1 MLFSSTSMALLPKQT
16 LPTVRLME
24 TCPIL
29 PSDLEVIK
37 GTWRHIFPM
46 GEIHADE
53 RRRVHSHCLSC
64 FMQDS
69 LYQNTSGN
77 AYWIERGKSHQREKS
92 TLWILIG
99 LGQIFCEVKFKI
111 AADLS
116 IKIKKITRNVFWG
129 QFFFSLLN
137 FQSNYLAVPSTII
150 ISISQDF
157 FFPQG
162 DTSTSFHGKG
172 RDVLCNL
179 TQFWSIW
186 DKDSSRDLVI
196 MGFLLSIRCYGCPS
210 SPLQTYL

>member
-1 MLFSSTSMALLPKQT
+1 MKAHFPYGWNPRRWKEKGSQSLSLLFYAGFSLPEHLRECLLN
-16 LPTVRLME
+16 
-24 TCPIL
+24 
-29 PSDLEVIK
+29 
-37 GTWRHIFPM
+37 W
-46 GEIHADE
+46 A
-53 RRRVHSHCLSC
+53 
-64 FMQDS
+64 
-69 LYQNTSGN
+69 
-77 AYWIERGKSHQREKS
+77 SHQREKS